1 MIHTISAF
9 DKTTELMVFEIE
21 VSQEKLPELKLIM
34 AWTEPEDEIYGYDLS
49 VEQVRR
55 LEELLGQQ
63 IYDQPYDFQL
73 SSYA

>member
-21 VSQEKLPELKLIM
+21 IALKILPELKVIM
-34 AWTEPEDEIYGYDLS
+34 AWTEPEDEIFGYDLNS
-49 VEQVRR
+49 EQIHR
-55 LEELLGQQ
+55 LEELLGQK
-63 IYDQPYDFQL
+63 IYDHRYDFQL

>member
-9 DKTTELMVFEIE
+9 DKTTELMVFEVE
-21 VSQEKLPELKLIM
+21 VSQEKLPELKVIM
-34 AWTEPEDEIYGYDLS
+34 AWTEPEDEIYGYGLS
-49 VEQVRR
+49 VEQIRR

-63 IYDQPYDFQL
+63 IYDQRYDFQL

>member
-21 VSQEKLPELKLIM
+21 IPKQNHPKLKEIM
-34 AWTEPEDEIYGYDLS
+34 GWTEPEDEIFGYDLS
-49 VEQVRR
+49 SKKIQL
-55 LEELLGQQ
+55 LEELLGQR
-63 IYDQPYDFQL
+63 IYDQRYVFQL

>member
-21 VSQEKLPELKLIM
+21 IPQQNYPKLKEIM
-34 AWTEPEDEIYGYDLS
+34 GWTEPEDEIFGYDLS
-49 VEQVRR
+49 SKKIQL
-55 LEELLGQQ
+55 LEELLGQRF
-63 IYDQPYDFQL
+63 YDQRYVFQL

>member
-21 VSQEKLPELKLIM
+21 IPQQNHPKLKSIM
-34 AWTEPEDEIYGYDLS
+34 GWTELEDEIFGYDLS
-49 VEQVRR
+49 SENIQL
-55 LEELLGQQ
+55 LEELLGQR
-63 IYDQPYDFQL
+63 IYDQRYVFQL

>member
-21 VSQEKLPELKLIM
+21 IPKQNHPKLKEIM
-34 AWTEPEDEIYGYDLS
+34 GWTEPEDEIFGYDLNS
-49 VEQVRR
+49 EQIHR
-55 LEELLGQQ
+55 LEELLGQK
-63 IYDQPYDFQL
+63 IYDHRYDFQL

>member
-9 DKTTELMVFEIE
+9 DKTTELMVFEVE
-21 VSQEKLPELKLIM
+21 VSQEKLPELKVIM
-34 AWTEPEDEIYGYDLS
+34 AWTEPEDQIYGYDLS
-49 VEQVRR
+49 VEQIRR

-63 IYDQPYDFQL
+63 IYDQRYDFQL